1 MADHAHGEHGTAEP
15 PHSARTYIIV
25 FVVLMVLAGATYAL
39 GEGKLGS
46 WSLPFAMGVATI
58 KALLVMT
65 FFMHLNEHKGA
76 VRVTMAVAF
85 IFLGILI
92 AITIGDVATRF
103 PPSTPSKAPFGVEM
117 PHHSAP
123 HDPNGPGGH

>member
-1 MADHAHGEHGTAEP
+1 MADHAHGEHGTAEH
-15 PHSARTYIIV
+15 PHSSRTYVIV

-39 GEGKLGS
+39 GEGKLGA
-46 WSLPFAMGVATI
+46 WSLPFAMGVATV

-85 IFLGILI
+85 IFIFLLI
-92 AITIGDVATRF
+92 AVTIGDVATRF
-103 PPSTPSKAPFGVEM
+103 APTNPAKAPFGVEQM
-117 PHHSAP
+117 EQGERPPAHH
-123 HDPNGPGGH
+123 